1 LGVVVEMVG
10 VVVEM
15 VGVVVD
21 VCTIPRRFNRGKA
34 GLK

>member
-1 LGVVVEMVG
+1 MVG

-21 VCTIPRRFNRGKA
+21 VSTIPRRFNQGKA